1 MRDVHTLPLVGLQV
15 PAARAD
21 HPAPDRPGPLLDTV
35 MMVSSEVNMDLKFI
49 TCFSDIFSD
58 HNWGWDDI
66 SHIIAVLKAIV
77 FHASCIGNIHTSTIY
92 FIFSLYNS

>member
-1 MRDVHTLPLVGLQV
+1 MEVYRVRDVHTLPLVGLQV

-21 HPAPDRPGPLLDTV
+21 HPTTTRPGPLLDTV
-35 MMVSSEVNMDLKFI
+35 MMVSSEVTMDLKFI

-66 SHIIAVLKAIV
+66 SHIIIVLNYV
-77 FHASCIGNIHTSTIY
+77 STSIY
-92 FIFSLYNS
+92 NV